1 MDRGRTGVRAVVG
14 EHKRLSRRDR
24 LTASK
29 EVDTKPIRT
38 SGSPGTSSWEVAETL
53 AGKEVALLWVEE

>member
-1 MDRGRTGVRAVVG
+1 MENTRD
-14 EHKRLSRRDR
+14 KRLSRRDR

-38 SGSPGTSSWEVAETL
+38 SGSPGSSRNFSRKGSGIAV
-53 AGKEVALLWVEE
+53 G

>member
-1 MDRGRTGVRAVVG
+1 MDRGRTGVRVVVG
-14 EHKRLSRRDR
+14 EHKRQETLKRDR

-38 SGSPGTSSWEVAETL
+38 SGSPGSSRNFSRKGSGIAV
-53 AGKEVALLWVEE
+53 G